1 MKNKK
6 HKTRQIAENAS
17 LYDLIMEY
25 ARQMSIYKYQIFLP
39 PYIISLGCHLLNLW
53 NKRFNPDNYR
63 IKWRKIYD
71 YWFTKEAAYRSKTF
85 NTKHYDYL
93 WLHRGPADLRLHL
106 FFVTPPGYGKS
117 LMQTIF
123 LSKDT
128 GVCNIQDWHGKWKF
142 LPCKEMS
149 NITEAALVGTAKTNS
164 EAKVKRFSGIGEKT
178 PHSIIGVDEASSLF
192 TSRPETFNQ
201 GRAVQL
207 LNILDSGRM
216 SKATGLSDVQI
227 QTYLTFW
234 CASQPARFYI
244 QSGSGLD
251 RRFGWELWLPKF
263 KDSMH
268 LIGLEGQ
275 FGDIKTPFE
284 FLDEIRGKMLEVY
297 HRFTLRR
304 ISWDKSVIK
313 EIKQIIRH
321 YKQSHTDIFTYG
333 KIALGYTF
341 MKYYHPG
348 YTKLTVR
355 MNPELRMIIRRFAMW
370 KDKSFG
376 GDLRL
381 QHLKILIDEL
391 HGYSKLQ
398 FSRSVRKLGHPAE
411 DLEGHLYRLK
421 TSGEILILKRLE
433 RGREIERIY
442 SVYLINDKIMR
453 FLHIDEERARQNK
466 LRTDRVYQHGLEK
479 ILWTDRETFWK
490 LYNMRNDDKQLLED
504 PVKAEEKGYKCW
516 VNKRYYLIRIVP
528 PKGYTWNRYYNYMHN
543 VQRVPVSPLKVIRKQ
558 SFNTQKRI
566 AVRKKKGFL

>member
-1 MKNKK
+1 MYRQ
-6 HKTRQIAENAS
+6 KT
-17 LYDLIMEY
+17 L
-25 ARQMSIYKYQIFLP
+25 K
-39 PYIISLGCHLLNLW
+39 
-53 NKRFNPDNYR
+53 
-63 IKWRKIYD
+63 
-71 YWFTKEAAYRSKTF
+71 
-85 NTKHYDYL
+85 TKHYDYL
-93 WLHRGPADLRLHL
+93 WLHRGPADLRLHI
-106 FFVTPPGYGKS
+106 FFVTPPGYGKT

-123 LSKDT
+123 LSKET
-128 GVCNIQDWHGKWKF
+128 GVCNMQDWNGRWRF

-164 EAKVKRFSGIGEKT
+164 EAKVKRFTGIGEKT
-178 PHSIIGVDEASSLF
+178 PHSVIGVDEASSLF
-192 TSRPETFNQ
+192 TSRPEQFNQ

-216 SKATGLSDVQI
+216 SKATGLSDIQI

-251 RRFGWELWLPKF
+251 RRFGWMLWLPKF
-263 KDSMH
+263 EDSMY
-268 LIGLEGQ
+268 LINLEGR

-284 FLDEIRGKMLEVY
+284 FLDEIRTKLLESY

-304 ISWDKSVIK
+304 VIWDETVIK
-313 EIKQIIRH
+313 EIKQIIKH

-341 MKYYHPG
+341 MKFYRPG

-355 MNPELRMIIRRFAMW
+355 MNPELRKIIHRFARW

-411 DLEGHLYRLK
+411 DLEHHLFKLK
-421 TSGEILILKRLE
+421 TSNEILILKRLE
-433 RGREIERIY
+433 RGREVERIY
-442 SVYLINDKIMR
+442 SVYLVNDKIMR
-453 FLHIDEERARQNK
+453 YLHIDEEKARQNK
-466 LRTDRVYQHGLEK
+466 LRTDKIYQHGMEK
-479 ILWTDRETFWK
+479 ILWTDKKTFWE
-490 LYNMRNDDKQLLED
+490 LYGMRFDDRRLLED
-504 PVKAEEKGYKCW
+504 QSRIEDRGYKCW
-516 VNKRYYLIRIVP
+516 VNKRYYLVRLIRP
-528 PKGYTWNRYYNYMHN
+528 SGYIWRRYYDYMRK
-543 VQRVPVSPLKVIRKQ
+543 VCKLPLRTLTEIRKQ
-558 SFNTQKRI
+558 SQLAEKRRKQQKGGI
-566 AVRKKKGFL
+566 L